1 MDNILVIDDEKATL
15 AMLGLLLR
23 AYGYRVLTAENAPA
37 GLEIFE
43 KEKPLVVLTD
53 IKMPGMDGIQL
64 LRKIKAL
71 NQDAEVIMITGH
83 GDIELAIQS
92 MKFDATDF
100 ITKPINSDV
109 LEIALKR
116 VNERISMKAA
126 IRNYTENL
134 EKLVEEKSRKLVEAE
149 RLAAVGQTVAG
160 LAHAIKNVTSG
171 LSGGAYVVETGIQ
184 LDDPAYRSQGW
195 EMIKRNIGRIE
206 KMVLD
211 LLSYAKERRPAY
223 RVCDPNSPA
232 REVFDLMR
240 SRAEENGIAFVCDL
254 AEDIPDALFDP
265 EGIHRCLLNLV
276 ANAIEAF
283 SDSNPPDKK
292 GKILI
297 RSLKPEGWAVQ
308 YEVVDNG
315 VGMDEETKSKVFK
328 LFFSTKGS
336 KGTGLGLMMTKKT
349 IDEHKGSIEV
359 SSEHN
364 KGTRF
369 TVRLP
374 EINRAAA
381 RCEERLQ
388 KQDQE
393 G

>member
-1 MDNILVIDDEKATL
+1 MDKILVIDDEKATL

-23 AYGYRVLTAENAPA
+23 AYGYTVLTAENAVA
-37 GLEIFE
+37 GLEVFE
-43 KEKPLVVLTD
+43 KEKPLIVLTD

-64 LRKIKAL
+64 LQRIKEL

-116 VNERISMKAA
+116 VNEKITMKAA

-171 LSGGAYVVETGIQ
+171 LTGGVYVIETGVE
-184 LDDPAYRSQGW
+184 LDDPVYRSQGW

-211 LLSYAKERRPAY
+211 LLSYAKDRQPAY
-223 RVCDPNSPA
+223 QFCDPNLPA
-232 REVFDLMR
+232 KEVFDLMR
-240 SRAEENGIAFVCDL
+240 SRAEGKNIAFTCDL
-254 AEDIPDALFDP
+254 SPNIPKAWFDP

-276 ANAIEAF
+276 TNGLEACSEHDF
-283 SDSNPPDKK
+283 ADKGGEILLRSVKPD
-292 GKILI
+292 
-297 RSLKPEGWAVQ
+297 GWAVEYQ
-308 YEVVDNG
+308 VKDNG
-315 VGMDEETKSKVFK
+315 AGMDRETVNKVFK
-328 LFFSTKGS
+328 RFFSTKGS

-349 IDEHKGSIEV
+349 IDEHKGLIEL
-359 SSEHN
+359 SSEPN
-364 KGTRF
+364 KGTTF

-374 EINRAAA
+374 EKHGAP
-381 RCEERLQ
+381 
-388 KQDQE
+388 